1 MLPRVTPH
9 PRAAMEREALKALLR
24 DKDAM
29 EAEMAGISEALSA
42 DNLGGVRTPV
52 IDAEG
57 YPRAD
62 IDVHTTLTLR
72 NRLARLN
79 SDHCE
84 LMGRIEAG
92 LRGVFTPSQGQ
103 TSSNAAVPPAAPPP
117 RPVQHV
123 ATTVTQS
130 TAHSTHTATQ
140 PAPVPR
146 PVADVAPTGTTQP
159 APAASTGPIPM
170 EVMDISELDLTSLS
184 PFAQV
189 DEVATDGPAAAAGL
203 RLGDGLLRF
212 GAIHAGNHDGLRAL
226 ARLTQRSV
234 GEAIALL
241 VLREEE
247 EAAEGRI
254 HVRLELRPR
263 RWSGAGLLGCH
274 LRPL

>member
-1 MLPRVTPH
+1 
-9 PRAAMEREALKALLR
+9 MEREALKALLR

-103 TSSNAAVPPAAPPP
+103 TSSNAAVPPAPPP
-117 RPVQHV
+117 PCKRRCRERLFVTYV
-123 ATTVTQS
+123 TTRRS
-130 TAHSTHTATQ
+130 
-140 PAPVPR
+140 
-146 PVADVAPTGTTQP
+146 
-159 APAASTGPIPM
+159 
-170 EVMDISELDLTSLS
+170 
-184 PFAQV
+184 
-189 DEVATDGPAAAAGL
+189 
-203 RLGDGLLRF
+203 RLLLRSPCRHPIRF
-212 GAIHAGNHDGLRAL
+212 RTNSFPK
-226 ARLTQRSV
+226 ARLS
-234 GEAIALL
+234 
-241 VLREEE
+241 
-247 EAAEGRI
+247 GR
-254 HVRLELRPR
+254 VAR
-263 RWSGAGLLGCH
+263 GA
-274 LRPL
+274 R